1 MQVRTVSALAV
12 DAAVV
17 VVFAVIGRVSHGE
30 DLSPGGIA
38 TTAWPFLVAVV
49 AGSLLGRRLGGEQWW
64 RQALVVWA
72 VTAAGGMLLR
82 VASGTSAAPG
92 FIVVGSVFLALFLFG
107 WRFVA
112 SRRRP

>member
-1 MQVRTVSALAV
+1 MRTRTVSTLAI

-17 VVFAVIGRVSHGE
+17 VVFAAIGRASHGE

-49 AGSLLGRRLGGEQWW
+49 VGSLLGGRLGGDQWW
-64 RQALVVWA
+64 RQGLVTWL
-72 VTAAGGMLLR
+72 VTAVGGMLLR

-92 FIVVGSVFLALFLFG
+92 FIAVGSTFLALFLFG
-107 WRFVA
+107 WRFLA
-112 SRRRP
+112 RQRTP